1 MTTTW
6 MATVLLLALWALA
19 LVSGAP
25 LGSWEHLFLLFA
37 LVMACVALAAMASRR
52 RVAPR

>member
-1 MTTTW
+1 MTW

-25 LGSWEHLFLLFA
+25 LGNWEHLFLLFA
-37 LVMACVALAAMASRR
+37 LVSGGLALAGMAARR
-52 RVAPR
+52 RRIAAR

>member
-1 MTTTW
+1 MTW

-25 LGSWEHLFLLFA
+25 LGNWEHLFLLFA
-37 LVMACVALAAMASRR
+37 LVSAGVALVAGMAARR
-52 RVAPR
+52 RVAAR